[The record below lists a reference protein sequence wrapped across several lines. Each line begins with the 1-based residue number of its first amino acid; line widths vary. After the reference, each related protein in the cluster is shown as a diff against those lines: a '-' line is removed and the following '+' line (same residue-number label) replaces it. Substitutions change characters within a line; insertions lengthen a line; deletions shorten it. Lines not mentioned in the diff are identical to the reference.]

1 MTIKE
6 LENELDIPRATVRFY
21 EKENLITP
29 SRGSNGYRDYS
40 GEDIAKLK
48 KIITLRKLGIAV
60 NDIKAIFNREKELG
74 NVVASNIEEIENQ
87 IQELSGALNL
97 SRVICSRKDDIESF
111 DEEFYWN
118 YVATEEEKGN
128 KFIEIFDGIVKY
140 EKHLILNYFGLENS
154 DGSVNTSGK
163 KAAFTICAYIFA
175 GGMLFMLFSLLDSG
189 SLSFAKFKEGVMI
202 PFWWFII
209 ASIVGLPLFFIGKR
223 YPKLAAGIK
232 KCIMTAAG
240 IITVML
246 LGLAV
251 YSKFR

>member
-1 MTIKE
+1 MTI
-6 LENELDIPRATVRFY
+6 
-21 EKENLITP
+21 
-29 SRGSNGYRDYS
+29 
-40 GEDIAKLK
+40 
-48 KIITLRKLGIAV
+48 
-60 NDIKAIFNREKELG
+60 KELG

-97 SRVICSRKDDIESF
+97 SRVICSRKD
-111 DEEFYWN
+111 
-118 YVATEEEKGN
+118 
-128 KFIEIFDGIVKY
+128 GIVKY

-163 KAAFTICAYIFA
+163 KATFTICAYIFA
-175 GGMLFMLFSLLDSG
+175 GGMLFMLFSLFDSG

-209 ASIVGLPLFFIGKR
+209 ASVVGLPLFFIGKR

-246 LGLAV
+246 LGLAA
-251 YSKFR
+251 YLKFR